1 MISQS
6 DEAPSAEM
14 CPGDIEIEASYSGP
28 RTENGQ
34 ITQKFV
40 EELMAWQK
48 AEKRLH
54 KKFALEILCKVLLAC
69 LVLASAE
76 VLTTS
81 FTGFTSFSLLKILC
95 KVREIF
101 RAEATVVDVEV
112 TDDGEEVRS
121 TCIAGTNIFNF
132 RY

>member
-1 MISQS
+1 MLSQS

-54 KKFALEILCKVLLAC
+54 KKFALEILCKV
-69 LVLASAE
+69 
-76 VLTTS
+76 
-81 FTGFTSFSLLKILC
+81 
-95 KVREIF
+95 REIF
-101 RAEATVVDVEV
+101 KAEATVVDVEV

>member
-1 MISQS
+1 
-6 DEAPSAEM
+6 M